1 MSETPFGI
9 HKDGAGATVIEY
21 GEESIQVWSG
31 LGMEEGSVT
40 EEMVRTVFEYLDLF
54 DCNVAF
60 GQTFAE
66 LFAEARRALRAL
78 GRGERAE
85 D

>member
-1 MSETPFGI
+1 
-9 HKDGAGATVIEY
+9 
-21 GEESIQVWSG
+21 
-31 LGMEEGSVT
+31 MEEGSVT
-40 EEMVRTVFEYLDLF
+40 EEMVRTVSEYLFLF

-60 GQTFAE
+60 DQTFAE

-78 GRGERAE
+78 GRGARAG